1 MTDDHRAGGGRPLP
15 IALLI
20 PGQGA
25 QHPRMAAS
33 LYGTVETFTRTM
45 DEAFALMG
53 PRGPHVR
60 AQWLAERPSPEF
72 DDVTVAQPLL
82 YAVGYALGRTLVD
95 RCGSPDALLG
105 HSAGEM
111 VAGAL
116 AGVFDF
122 ADGMRLMM
130 ERLPA
135 LAATEPGGML
145 AVAASVRDVEPLLGD
160 DVHLA
165 AVNAPRQL
173 LLAAAEEPLLR
184 AMSRLK
190 DSGVTVRRVPARQA
204 FHSPLVAA
212 ASAEAGDRWTG
223 VELRP
228 PAVRLYSAYDAAPLT
243 AERACDPSFWIGQPA
258 RTVHF
263 ARALDRLLDDG
274 DHLLVETGPGQS
286 LTMLA
291 RRHPRVAAGRSQV
304 IGMSPDRRLGDDAER
319 DAVRSAAE
327 QLLTRR

>member
-1 MTDDHRAGGGRPLP
+1 MTEDHRTGGGRPLP

-25 QHPRMAAS
+25 QRPRMAAS
-33 LYGTVETFTRTM
+33 LYGTDEDFTRTM

-53 PRGPHVR
+53 PRSPHVR
-60 AQWLAERPSPEF
+60 EQWLAERPSPDF

-82 YAVGYALGRTLVD
+82 YAVGYALGRATAD
-95 RCGSPDALLG
+95 RYGPPDTLLG

-111 VAGAL
+111 VAAAL

-130 ERLPA
+130 ARLPA

-145 AVAASVRDVEPLLGD
+145 AVAASVPEVEPLLGR

-173 LLAAAEEPLLR
+173 LLAAAERPLRR
-184 AMSRLK
+184 AMSRLRER
-190 DSGVTVRRVPARQA
+190 GMTVRRVPARQA

-212 ASAEAGDRWTG
+212 ASTRAGDRWTG
-223 VELRP
+223 AALRP
-228 PAVRLYSAYDAAPLT
+228 PSVRLYSAYDAAPLT

-274 DHLLVETGPGQS
+274 DHLLLETGPGQS
-286 LTMLA
+286 LTTLA
-291 RRHPRVAAGRSQV
+291 RRHPRVLAGRSRV
-304 IGMSPDRRLGDDAER
+304 LGTTEELIPR
-319 DAVRSAAE
+319 
-327 QLLTRR
+327 

>member
-1 MTDDHRAGGGRPLP
+1 MTEDHRAGGGRPLP

-25 QHPRMAAS
+25 QRPRMAAS
-33 LYGTVETFTRTM
+33 LYGTDAGFTRTM

-53 PRGPHVR
+53 PRGPHLR

-82 YAVGYALGRTLVD
+82 YAVGYALGRAMAD
-95 RCGSPDALLG
+95 RHGPPGALLG

-130 ERLPA
+130 ARLPA

-145 AVAASVRDVEPLLGD
+145 AVAASVREVEPLLGG

-173 LLAAAEEPLLR
+173 LLAGAEEPLGR

-190 DSGVTVRRVPARQA
+190 ADGRTVRRVPARQA

-212 ASAEAGDRWTG
+212 ASDRAGDGWAG
-223 VELRP
+223 VALRP
-228 PAVRLYSAYDAAPLT
+228 PSVPLYSAYDAAPLT
-243 AERACDPSFWIGQPA
+243 AERACDPAFWIGQPA

-274 DHLLVETGPGQS
+274 DHLLLETGPGQS

-291 RRHPRVAAGRSQV
+291 RRHPRVLAGRSRV
-304 IGMSPDRRLGDDAER
+304 LGTTEEL
-319 DAVRSAAE
+319 VP
-327 QLLTRR
+327 Q

>member
-1 MTDDHRAGGGRPLP
+1 MTEEHRAFADHRAGGERPLP

-33 LYGTVETFTRTM
+33 LYGTADTFTRTM

-53 PRGPHVR
+53 PHGSHVR
-60 AQWLAERPSPEF
+60 EQWLAQRPPPEF

-82 YAVGYALGRTLVD
+82 YAVGCALGRTLVD
-95 RCGSPDALLG
+95 RWGPPDALLG

-111 VAGAL
+111 VAATL
-116 AGVFDF
+116 AGVFGF

-145 AVAASVRDVEPLLGD
+145 AVAASVRDVEPLLGG

-173 LLAAAEEPLLR
+173 LLAGADEPLRR
-184 AMSRLK
+184 AMARLK
-190 DSGVTVRRVPARQA
+190 ADGRTVRRVPARQA

-223 VELRP
+223 VALRP
-228 PAVRLYSAYDAAPLT
+228 PSVRLYSAYDAAPLT

-258 RTVHF
+258 RTVRF
-263 ARALDRLLDDG
+263 AEALDRLLDDG

-291 RRHPRVAAGRSQV
+291 RRHPRVVSGGSRV
-304 IGMSPDRRLGDDAER
+304 IGTTTEELVP
-319 DAVRSAAE
+319 
-327 QLLTRR
+327 Q